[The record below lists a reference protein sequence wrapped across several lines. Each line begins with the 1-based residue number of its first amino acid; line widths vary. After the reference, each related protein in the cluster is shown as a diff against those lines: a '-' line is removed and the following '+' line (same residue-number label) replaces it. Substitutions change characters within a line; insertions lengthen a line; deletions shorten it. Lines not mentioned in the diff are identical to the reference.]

1 MADNK
6 SNEHLPNH
14 FSRSFENRSKYI
26 CFLFSFDRT
35 PRISQQTKKSTKEKD
50 VGAASAAGSN
60 GGEKT
65 ENDHETTAAAVAI
78 PGLEI
83 DAKNE

>member
-1 MADNK
+1 MF
-6 SNEHLPNH
+6 P
-14 FSRSFENRSKYI
+14 F
-26 CFLFSFDRT
+26 FSFDRT
-35 PRISQQTKKSTKEKD
+35 PRISQQTKKPTKEKD